1 MLQGLSIFVTKKM
14 DDKRK
19 IRQELEPFYLNEEKI
34 IQDPKENNNELLV
47 VGIMYLSRLII
58 SGVYLNFSS
67 KLALKSRL

>member
-34 IQDPKENNNELLV
+34 IQDPKENNN
-47 VGIMYLSRLII
+47 GIMYLSKLII
-58 SGVYLNFSS
+58 SGVHLNLTSLF
-67 KLALKSRL
+67 ALKSGL

>member
-1 MLQGLSIFVTKKM
+1 LLQRR